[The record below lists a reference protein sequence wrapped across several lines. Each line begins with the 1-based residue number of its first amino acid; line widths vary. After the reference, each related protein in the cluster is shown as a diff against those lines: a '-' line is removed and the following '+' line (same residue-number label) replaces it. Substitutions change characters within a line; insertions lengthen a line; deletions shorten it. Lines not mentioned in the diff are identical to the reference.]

1 MAAGIPEQVCL
12 KANWSGLRTG
22 EICEREARFYHLI
35 SKGLDC
41 PVPKTYYADWDGDG
55 WGNGIVVME
64 DLAIAP
70 GAFGASSD
78 HLGVDA
84 VASAVESL
92 ALVHGALWGDARLES
107 FDWLAPSMGT
117 DNDTEQVIQFW
128 HYIWY
133 NLTDPAY
140 EAVVPRWVYDTP
152 EVMNHVLDELAAYER
167 ERPGPRCLVHGDAHQ
182 GNSFLRADGERVWV
196 DWQLVRKG
204 SPWRD
209 VSYLVIGALTVDERR
224 SADRDLVEHYRQRLI
239 ATGAKGCPIA
249 TTPGN
254 SSCVGP
260 AMARRPGWATSTNG
274 VSVAVSRWS
283 SASSRPAMTTTPSGC
298 SPKASGPVA
307 RSCQAR
313 EPSDWHRRSRP
324 SSTPA
329 SALADPS
336 VCAHPS
342 GWCGEAPHR
351 PLNGRQHSDGVRE
364 ASRRPWRP
372 TGAASWSAS
381 ASALRRPI
389 EWMAT
394 STSVASA
401 RRAATV
407 QCSQGGAGTGR
418 R

>member
-1 MAAGIPEQVCL
+1 MADRPPRPLGADRPYPARTERLPRRLADVTLTWLTGLMANRYPGIVVNDFEVVECKGSHATKLRVRLDLNEAGVAAGVPERVCL

-55 WGNGIVVME
+55 WGNGIVLME
-64 DLAIAP
+64 DLAVSP

-92 ALVHGALWGDARLES
+92 ALVHGALWGDARIES

-128 HYIWY
+128 RYIWY

-140 EAVVPRWVYDTP
+140 EAVVPRWVYDRP

-204 SPWRD
+204 SR
-209 VSYLVIGALTVDERR
+209 
-224 SADRDLVEHYRQRLI
+224 
-239 ATGAKGCPIA
+239 
-249 TTPGN
+249 
-254 SSCVGP
+254 
-260 AMARRPGWATSTNG
+260 
-274 VSVAVSRWS
+274 
-283 SASSRPAMTTTPSGC
+283 
-298 SPKASGPVA
+298 
-307 RSCQAR
+307 
-313 EPSDWHRRSRP
+313 
-324 SSTPA
+324 
-329 SALADPS
+329 
-336 VCAHPS
+336 
-342 GWCGEAPHR
+342 
-351 PLNGRQHSDGVRE
+351 
-364 ASRRPWRP
+364 
-372 TGAASWSAS
+372 
-381 ASALRRPI
+381 
-389 EWMAT
+389 
-394 STSVASA
+394 
-401 RRAATV
+401 
-407 QCSQGGAGTGR
+407 GGT
-418 R
+418 